1 MEAFLAKIDLSSGAI
16 EKPPTR
22 RVQVVSPHGFSA
34 LHAYSPSSPGP
45 RSSMASVTW
54 GPGKVVKVVTLALYF
69 GLARKIG
76 VVVVVS
82 SHLARGR
89 MVRCHRATSLRQWSA
104 LHI

>member
-1 MEAFLAKIDLSSGAI
+1 MQYLYGSNFVKNVLISGAI

-54 GPGKVVKVVTLALYF
+54 GPGKVVKVVTLALYVISKEDWL
-69 GLARKIG
+69 GCCG
-76 VVVVVS
+76 
-82 SHLARGR
+82 
-89 MVRCHRATSLRQWSA
+89 
-104 LHI
+104 